1 VLRTIVAYI
10 TPTRDASGVI
20 YGTLVTAGTILG
32 ASEGAHDVLEVAL
45 TVIATVALYWI
56 AHAYAEVVGNADV
69 VAPSLRV
76 AARELA
82 VESRMVG
89 ACVLPLAIL
98 LVADLLGSGFAAAT
112 TIGLW
117 STVGLLFI
125 WGLLA
130 APPLASE
137 PHVGRGVRAALHSRW
152 RRDSRAQDRP
162 RALNAPRRGPLLVDE
177 TDGVAS
183 GRGPEEAEQ

>member
-32 ASEGAHDVLEVAL
+32 ASEGAHDVVEVAL
-45 TVIATVALYWI
+45 TVVATLALYWI
-56 AHAYAEVVGNADV
+56 AHAYAEVVGHADV
-69 VAPSLRV
+69 VAPSWPV

-98 LVADLLGSGFAAAT
+98 LLADLLGSGFAAAT
-112 TIGLW
+112 TIALW

-130 APPLASE
+130 A
-137 PHVGRGVRAALHSRW
+137 RRAHLSRVW
-152 RRDSRAQDRP
+152 A
-162 RALNAPRRGPLLVDE
+162 
-177 TDGVAS
+177 VAS
-183 GRGPEEAEQ
+183 GLLYTALGLAIVLLKIVLVH

>member
-130 APPLASE
+130 A
-137 PHVGRGVRAALHSRW
+137 RRSRL
-152 RRDSRAQDRP
+152 SRMWA
-162 RALNAPRRGPLLVDE
+162 
-177 TDGVAS
+177 VAS
-183 GRGPEEAEQ
+183 GLLYTAVGVAIVVLKIVLVH